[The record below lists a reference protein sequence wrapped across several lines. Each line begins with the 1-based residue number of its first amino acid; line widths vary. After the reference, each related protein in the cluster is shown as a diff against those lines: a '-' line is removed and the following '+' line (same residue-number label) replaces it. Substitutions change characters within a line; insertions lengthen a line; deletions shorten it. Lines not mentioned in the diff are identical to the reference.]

1 MQNER
6 VDLRTSSDEVAR
18 ILRNL
23 IASGTMR
30 AGTKLDEVRLS
41 ERLGVSR
48 TPLREAII
56 GLEHEGWVRRVPNK
70 GARVV
75 AADERLVREIYPV
88 LGALECEAVR
98 LSGER
103 LVRSADALRQ
113 VNEKLRRAD
122 RRPEQHKLD
131 AQFHRMLVEQCE
143 NPRLLALIE
152 SHWALARRFDGAF
165 ERGTANHGGSCDQ
178 HEEIVE
184 ALVAGKVEGAAELL
198 REHWQQGVEVVCE
211 WLRSNG

>member
-1 MQNER
+1 MQNKQ
-6 VDLRTSSDEVAR
+6 VDLRTSRDEVAR

-23 IASGTMR
+23 IATGDMN
-30 AGTKLDEVRLS
+30 AGTKLDEMRLS

-48 TPLREAII
+48 TPIREAII

-75 AADERLVREIYPV
+75 AADERLVREIYPI

-98 LSGER
+98 LAGER

-113 VNEKLRRAD
+113 VNAKLRRAD

-143 NPRLLALIE
+143 NPRLLTLIE
-152 SHWALARRFDGAF
+152 RHWALARRFDGAF

-178 HEEIVE
+178 HEEIAGAISRGGVE
-184 ALVAGKVEGAAELL
+184 KAAELL
-198 REHWQQGVEVVCE
+198 RKHWQQGVEVVCR